1 MQKWNSAET
10 AATTLEIGGWLE
22 ERGVH
27 VYVQLEDAEAE
38 SNSEL
43 ARRFDRFDANSR
55 SRTDRAVS
63 ITRSD
68 SGTRLNL
75 VAVSEE
81 FGSPTAS
88 SASGGKP
95 LLSKTPG
102 QLKRSSGEFFGK
114 KSLSLYDCIL
124 HKFNVILMKYYF
136 GLDRCCR
143 AD

>member
-1 MQKWNSAET
+1 MQKWNSTET

-102 QLKRSSGEFFGK
+102 QLKRSSGEFFFIN
-114 KSLSLYDCIL
+114 LFIVLFDCIL
-124 HKFNVILMKYYF
+124 HKFNVIFK
-136 GLDRCCR
+136 
-143 AD
+143 